1 MDSQETLPIESGLHL
16 LLTFARQLPEEWQV
30 AQVESLCL
38 FCTEEDLEEAR
49 RSYIHTVISCAMSE
63 GIR

>member
-1 MDSQETLPIESGLHL
+1 MDSQEALPIESGLHL
-16 LLTFARQLPEEWQV
+16 LLTFARQRQV